1 MPLVAVPDGL
11 TAARK
16 RKGTTI
22 PPPDQ
27 LTLELLALLQVILID
42 LVLAGDNAIVVGMAA
57 AQVEASRRK
66 TVIFWGV
73 VAAVVLRV
81 GLSLVTVK
89 LLAVVGLTLAG
100 GLLLLWV
107 CWKLYRE
114 TRAAHRRHGS
124 GEADGDDDAPSPGK
138 SMRAAIEQIVVA
150 DISMSL
156 DNVLAVAGAARDHSV
171 ALVVGL
177 VASVAL
183 MGIAAT
189 IIAPLFKRWPW
200 IAYVG
205 LAVILYV
212 ALEMIWNGSAEVLSF
227 AQSKA

>member
-1 MPLVAVPDGL
+1 
-11 TAARK
+11 
-16 RKGTTI
+16 
-22 PPPDQ
+22 
-27 LTLELLALLQVILID
+27 
-42 LVLAGDNAIVVGMAA
+42 MAA
-57 AQVEASRRK
+57 AQVEASRRVK
-66 TVIFWGV
+66 VIFWGV

-81 GLSLVTVK
+81 LLSLVTVQ

-114 TRAAHRRHGS
+114 TSAAHRRHHHHPGDPE
-124 GEADGDDDAPSPGK
+124 GEDEEPAPAK
-138 SMRAAIEQIVVA
+138 SMRAAIGQIVVA
-150 DISMSL
+150 DVSMSL
-156 DNVLAVAGAARDHSV
+156 DNVLAVAGAARDHPA
-171 ALVVGL
+171 ALVTGL
-177 VASVAL
+177 IASVAL

-212 ALEMIWNGSAEVLSF
+212 ALEMIWQGSLEVLTV
-227 AQSKA
+227 AQLKL